1 MRFAALVSVFLA
13 LAACQDSD
21 DGLTLRSVV
30 PVESELVIE
39 R

>member
-1 MRFAALVSVFLA
+1 MRFAALVSVILS
-13 LAACQDSD
+13 LAACQGPD

>member
-1 MRFAALVSVFLA
+1 MRYAALAIVVV
-13 LAACQDSD
+13 LAACQNSD